1 MSDAAGN
8 PWELFARQSRD
19 MLESQATLART
30 WLEGQTKLADAMGAV
45 QNDGAGS
52 AEAMGDLWRS
62 WFSLGSAFGQAMPGM
77 AGMAGPGKVAG
88 ETLGR
93 FMDPMSLM
101 LVGGSQVGETI
112 RRLTE
117 GPRLADLGSI
127 ERRMARLMERWIAV
141 QSAARAYEAV
151 VASAWSEATQRYG
164 RSMAD
169 LQRSGK
175 APADVKEALKSW
187 LDTAN
192 TTLLETHRSPRFL
205 EAQGEL
211 LRKGMDFLLAEREV
225 VEAMVEPAGLPT
237 RTEIDEVHRS
247 LYELKRRLRLL
258 EKSAAKAAAEPE
270 RPVAQAAKPARKATT
285 RKPAAGKAAAR
296 KPARRKRGET
306 K

>member
-1 MSDAAGN
+1 
-8 PWELFARQSRD
+8 
-19 MLESQATLART
+19 
-30 WLEGQTKLADAMGAV
+30 
-45 QNDGAGS
+45 
-52 AEAMGDLWRS
+52 
-62 WFSLGSAFGQAMPGM
+62 
-77 AGMAGPGKVAG
+77 MAGPGKVAG

-151 VASAWSEATQRYG
+151 VALAWSEATQRYG

-258 EKSAAKAAAEPE
+258 EKSAVKAAAKPE

-285 RKPAAGKAAAR
+285 RKPAARKPATR
-296 KPARRKRGET
+296 KPARRKTGET